1 MERRGRGGICKIY
14 LAEDNRLFD
23 GKDIFLKNSDFEV
36 GTGGIFKDISSED
49 IRSINIS
56 GKYKGLNCINA
67 PSQGKWYYYDIYV
80 HADSWK
86 KIVAREFNSDT
97 TYTST
102 LANNKWSNWSKS
114 STAEQ
119 KPTLSEIGSFSHQ
132 GVV

>member
-1 MERRGRGGICKIY
+1 MI
-14 LAEDNRLFD
+14 
-23 GKDIFLKNSDFEV
+23 LKWGLV
-36 GTGGIFKDISSED
+36 GTLKDISSED

-114 STAEQ
+114 YTAEQ
-119 KPTLSEIGSFSHQ
+119 KPTLSEIGASPSGHNHDDRYFTEAEINES
-132 GVV
+132 